1 MGGAMNEKDME
12 TIMIRKQVQ
21 VSVEDVATLIMSQNI
36 EEQVQVGANVRE
48 TFATNVSR
56 IEVEL

>member
-1 MGGAMNEKDME
+1 MNEKDLE
-12 TIMIRKQVQ
+12 TRVVGKQAQ
-21 VSVEDVATLIMSQNI
+21 ARVEDVATLTINI

-48 TFATNVSR
+48 TFATNVNI